1 MSKYNKRINFA
12 LCNIA
17 TKMVKFTINLKIM
30 LLFKGKLLY
39 CTTKIIPTN
48 IMKVNKI
55 NAVKLLLSLVIIF
68 GFASCSKK
76 SDSKGGSKATGWKI
90 NDKKGGFQY
99 GTKFK
104 KQATGPGLVMVEGG
118 TFTMGKVADDVMHDW
133 NNTPNQQHVMTFY
146 MDETEVTNMMYTEYL
161 NWLKTVFPPDQENY
175 KNIYDGASPDTLVWR
190 NRLGYNETMTNY
202 YLRSPAYA
210 EYPVVGV
217 NWIQATEFAKWRT
230 DRVNEKIL
238 EEQRYLKKDS
248 KVTDVSA
255 DKVFSTQAYLASP
268 STAMGGDQAIVLQKG
283 QGRGAAKPSKD
294 GAAAGANNTAGN
306 SKKNVYAQMT
316 SGLLLPEYRLPTE
329 AEWEYAA
336 AADVGQREYNS
347 YKGQKKYPWSGTYTR
362 SGKRQVK
369 GDQLANFKQGKGDYG
384 GIAGWSDDGAD
395 ITNQVKSYPP
405 NDFGLYDMAGN
416 VAEWVADV
424 YRPVVDDEAN
434 DFNYYRGNVYMK
446 NKIGDDG
453 KVELITSETQMFDT
467 LSNGKIISRNL
478 PGQIAQVP
486 VDDKETYLRQNF
498 DKSDNRNYRDGD
510 KQSTRYF
517 KFGASEEGDEKGKMK
532 DDQRMYDSPKHNV
545 STDSLGNM
553 IRKYDKS
560 NKRTTLVNDDV
571 RVYKGGS
578 WRDRA
583 YWLDPAQRRYF
594 PQDIATDYIGFR
606 CAMSKVGPKTDKK
619 KRARN

>member
-362 SGKRQVK
+362 SGKRQVR

-486 VDDKETYLRQNF
+486 IDEKETYLRQNF